1 MQSGVDSDVG
11 PFRTELGAESKE
23 SEVSGR
29 GEGGERKESEVS
41 GRGEGG
47 RGRRVRLV
55 GGGRGGEQGE

>member
-29 GEGGERKESEVS
+29 GGGGEE
-41 GRGEGG
+41 GE
-47 RGRRVRLV
+47 
-55 GGGRGGEQGE
+55 